1 MLLTFEQQNKLVDQG
16 LAKRSDN
23 GYLSTFKYAR
33 KVMYDYLWNKHP
45 ELLECRGH
53 TYNNI
58 TGDLIV
64 AAPRKTFNYLE
75 NGTWLGKPL
84 RESVTAYRKYN
95 GFMACASSCA
105 GEVVVSTTGSTK
117 SQYVELAKDA
127 LGRHGRFSKDFNGTL
142 LFEIIDPSDPHI
154 VKEQTEGAV
163 YLGYR
168 HNTSGV
174 FKPSTDTEYLGIDTT
189 EDALVVCKTDRGE
202 GFMLYDS
209 QGHCCKMK
217 TEYYIGKKKLMRMNK
232 QKVKHMWQYPL
243 AVQATLPPYW
253 NCAVDFILSTQ
264 TLESWLEMTDQQRRA
279 ELEKFV

>member
-1 MLLTFEQQNKLVDQG
+1 MLLTFEQQTKLVDQG

-33 KVMYDYLWNKHP
+33 KAMYDYLWNKHP

-58 TGDLIV
+58 TGELIV

-75 NGTWLGKPL
+75 NNTWVVMPLGMKV
-84 RESVTAYRKYN
+84 SASKKYN
-95 GFMACASSCA
+95 GFMACTAYDEEDNA
-105 GEVVVSTTGSTK
+105 VISTTGSTK
-117 SQYVELAKDA
+117 SQYVQWAELV
-127 LGRHGRFSKDFNGTL
+127 LPSVFYTGVTSL
-142 LFEIIDPSDPHI
+142 WEIIVPQDPHI
-154 VKEQTEGAV
+154 IQEQETGAV
-163 YLGYR
+163 FLGTR
-168 HNTSGV
+168 DKKTGEFIPSMNTCESSV
-174 FKPSTDTEYLGIDTT
+174 DTLG
-189 EDALVVCKTDRGE
+189 DAIELCKTDRGE

-209 QGHCCKMK
+209 KGRCCKIK
-217 TEYYIGKKKLMRMNK
+217 TEYYIGKKKLMRMSK

-253 NCAVDFILSTQ
+253 NGAVDFILSTQ
-264 TLESWLEMTDQQRRA
+264 TFEAWSEMTDQQRRK